1 MTGAAMG
8 FQGTVSKVGKS
19 ILVAGFF
26 RAVLRGGIRV
36 APFKPWNMSNNMAR
50 SAKGW

>member
-19 ILVAGFF
+19 MLVAGFF
-26 RAVLRGGIRV
+26 LAALRGCIRV
-36 APFKPWNMSNNMAR
+36 APFKPWNMSNNVAR
-50 SAKGW
+50 SAKGR

>member
-19 ILVAGFF
+19 ILVARFF
-26 RAVLRGGIRV
+26 HAALRGGIRV
-36 APFKPWNMSNNMAR
+36 APFKPWNISNNVAR
-50 SAKGW
+50 STKGR

>member
-8 FQGTVSKVGKS
+8 FQGTVSKVAKS

-26 RAVLRGGIRV
+26 HAALRGGIRV
-36 APFKPWNMSNNMAR
+36 APFKPWIMSINVAR
-50 SAKGW
+50 SAKGR